1 MGSIFFTFNFLVIMK
16 KYSKVEV
23 LYLKFRQKV
32 VSFLWINGLIKYN
45 LDKKY
50 MTYLRSKNN

>member
-1 MGSIFFTFNFLVIMK
+1 MK